1 MSRTRIEPIS
11 VMLARWWAAA
21 QAGDDTAAVLIIG
34 RWRAA
39 VIAAAHDEDAAG
51 QPTGL
56 HVGVRGGSW

>member
-1 MSRTRIEPIS
+1 VSNARVEPIS

-39 VIAAAHDEDAAG
+39 VIAAAHDENPAHNHG
-51 QPTGL
+51 C
-56 HVGVRGGSW
+56 GSPR